1 MSPGEALYRL
11 LHLSLLSE
19 GHNGLGKLA
28 FCKIFMMLHACSDLP
43 YQTVIL

>member
-19 GHNGLGKLA
+19 GHNRKA
-28 FCKIFMMLHACSDLP
+28 D
-43 YQTVIL
+43 ILQNFYGIARMQ